1 METQKTRLQ
10 KIKEQLEEKLA
21 RAIVETIKSGAKT
34 ERSHAGITIDGVF
47 VIGENADEAK
57 SVVLKIKAPEINEL
71 FEPTEEQMQKRAE
84 ALRAELTEI
93 ENRLNSK

>member
-1 METQKTRLQ
+1 MEKTRLEE
-10 KIKEQLEEKLA
+10 IKGQLEEKLA
-21 RAIVETIKSGAKT
+21 RAIVEAIESGAKT
-34 ERSHAGITIDGVF
+34 ERSGAGVTIDGVF
-47 VIGENADEAK
+47 VIGENTDEAK

-93 ENRLNSK
+93 ENRLNLN

>member
-1 METQKTRLQ
+1 MEKTRLE

-21 RAIVETIKSGAKT
+21 RAIVEAIEDDAKI
-34 ERSHAGITIDGVF
+34 ERCRMGVTIDGVF
-47 VIGENADEAK
+47 VIGENTDEEK

-71 FEPTEEQMQKRAE
+71 FEPTEEQMQERAE

-93 ENRLNSK
+93 ENKLNSK

>member
-1 METQKTRLQ
+1 MEKTRLE

-21 RAIVETIKSGAKT
+21 RAIVEAIESDAKI
-34 ERSHAGITIDGVF
+34 ERYRAGVTIDGVF
-47 VIGENADEAK
+47 VIGENTDEEK

-71 FEPTEEQMQKRAE
+71 FEPTEEQMQERAE

-93 ENRLNSK
+93 EAKLNSK